1 MQIDILP
8 YAKERIPD
16 VINFEENL
24 RRQENFWGWKI
35 DQAYRENVEKSFCS
49 PEFSH
54 SISLLA
60 YVEGKVV
67 GRIDSSMI
75 ATHFEGSRQ
84 AYLDW
89 VCVLKSHRHQ
99 GIAQKLMKSLREQLK
114 QQGITILVGLIASN
128 GEAQRFYRSLPDSKI
143 QDEGIWIDIL

>member
-67 GRIDSSMI
+67 GRIDSGMRLPP
-75 ATHFEGSRQ
+75 T
-84 AYLDW
+84 
-89 VCVLKSHRHQ
+89 LKPP
-99 GIAQKLMKSLREQLK
+99 AQL
-114 QQGITILVGLIASN
+114 
-128 GEAQRFYRSLPDSKI
+128 
-143 QDEGIWIDIL
+143 IWIGSAF

>member
-8 YAKERIPD
+8 YTKERIPD

-54 SISLLA
+54 SLSLLA

-67 GRIDSSMI
+67 GRIDSGMRLPP
-75 ATHFEGSRQ
+75 T
-84 AYLDW
+84 
-89 VCVLKSHRHQ
+89 LK
-99 GIAQKLMKSLREQLK
+99 APAKL
-114 QQGITILVGLIASN
+114 
-128 GEAQRFYRSLPDSKI
+128 
-143 QDEGIWIDIL
+143 IWIGSAF

>member
-49 PEFSH
+49 LEFSH

-67 GRIDSSMI
+67 GRIDSGMI

-84 AYLDW
+84 SGL
-89 VCVLKSHRHQ
+89 
-99 GIAQKLMKSLREQLK
+99 GLRFK
-114 QQGITILVGLIASN
+114 KPPAS
-128 GEAQRFYRSLPDSKI
+128 GYCPKT
-143 QDEGIWIDIL
+143 DEGSAGTAQAAGNHHPGRADCLQRRSSAFLPLAARQ

>member
-67 GRIDSSMI
+67 GRIAVSY
-75 ATHFEGSRQ
+75 THLSGHLPGYQLLLYQPGQRLRQ
-84 AYLDW
+84 
-89 VCVLKSHRHQ
+89 
-99 GIAQKLMKSLREQLK
+99 QL
-114 QQGITILVGLIASN
+114 
-128 GEAQRFYRSLPDSKI
+128 
-143 QDEGIWIDIL
+143 W